1 VARYI
6 GPQCKLCRREGMKL
20 FLKGDRCGT
29 DKCGVSRRPYPPGQ
43 HGQRRQKATDYGGQL
58 REKQKAKRIYGLQER
73 QFRNYF
79 HKADQMKGVTG
90 ENLLRL
96 LERRLDNVVYRMGFA
111 GSRAQARLLVRH
123 NHVRVNGKKVD
134 IPAYLVRVGDRVSVK
149 EKSRALALVQEAAE
163 AAQSRLHLLPWIE
176 VEAAEF
182 VGTVKAYP
190 TRAEID
196 TQVNEQLIVELYS
209 R

>member
-1 VARYI
+1 MSRYT
-6 GPQCKLCRREGMKL
+6 GSQCKLCRREGIKL

-29 DKCGVSRRPYPPGQ
+29 DKCAIARRPYPPGQ
-43 HGQRRQKATDYGGQL
+43 HGQRRQKTTDYGTQL
-58 REKQKAKRIYGLQER
+58 REKQKAKRVYGLPER

-96 LERRLDNVVYRMGFA
+96 LERRLDNLVYRMGFA
-111 GSRAQARLLVRH
+111 GSRSQARQLVRH
-123 NHVRVNGKKVD
+123 NHVRVNGRKVD
-134 IPAYLVRVGDRVSVK
+134 IPSYLVHVGDQVALK
-149 EKSRALALVQEAAE
+149 EKSRQLPLVQEALE
-163 AAQSRLHLLPWIE
+163 AAQSRFHLTPWFE
-176 VEAAEF
+176 VDPAQFA
-182 VGTVKAYP
+182 GTLKAYP

>member
-1 VARYI
+1 MSRYI

-29 DKCGVSRRPYPPGQ
+29 DKCAIARRPYPPGQ
-43 HGQRRQKATDYGGQL
+43 HGQRRQKTTDYGTQL
-58 REKQKAKRIYGLQER
+58 REKQRAKRIYGLQER

-79 HKADQMKGVTG
+79 HQADQMKGVTG
-90 ENLLRL
+90 ESLLRL
-96 LERRLDNVVYRMGFA
+96 LERRLDNLVFRMGFA
-111 GSRAQARLLVRH
+111 GSRSQARQLVRH
-123 NHVRVNGKKVD
+123 NHVRVNGRKVD
-134 IPAYLVRVGDRVSVK
+134 IPSYLVHVGDTVTLK
-149 EKSRALALVQEAAE
+149 EKSRQLALVQEAME
-163 AAQSRLHLLPWIE
+163 AAQSRFHLTPWFE
-176 VEAAEF
+176 VDPAQF
-182 VGTVKAYP
+182 TGTLKAYP